1 LTAFDLWAEQSKGFS
16 STAKPGI
23 LPDHF
28 GEEREGWGMDRLR
41 IYLSTIDPVKYPVIK
56 TLNDDF
62 NPSNDIN
69 DKEKSVTGEQ
79 EEDNED
85 IDKEDPKQKG
95 DLNSPEAMELE
106 NKNSLS
112 PDTQSSQYETD
123 LDVVLNLTVAMQ
135 RCYLTLRD
143 IMSHE
148 KAIDFL
154 HPVDPV
160 AHPLYYDYIRQPL
173 CLDDIR
179 NCLLTDGYS
188 NSIYKFY
195 KVFFLFFFILFFYLI

>member
-1 LTAFDLWAEQSKGFS
+1 
-16 STAKPGI
+16 
-23 LPDHF
+23 
-28 GEEREGWGMDRLR
+28 MDRLR